1 MKESLKITMLGVLS
15 IGIQSS
21 LFAKEGAVRESDLSS
36 FHAGQSAGT
45 TTVDAEAVKDKVL
58 QPYIAYDSSREDRV
72 PGVSKTQVIDN
83 TQATSAVISDDDE
96 KYQAE
101 MDQAVIKN
109 NGDLSAAESVTTT
122 QSNVDPLSAYSFSN
136 PELEARFNVPME
148 SITWLGTVNKVHSK
162 NELKPFYLQ
171 AGGDLLWV
179 DGEKVSPLALQLV
192 EEINKAGDHGLNP
205 DLYHATTFA
214 NLGSLDKIYD
224 PIELDLLLSDA
235 FITYKKHLSNGI
247 LNPQKLFST
256 WNLSPEDVAYASLFL
271 AAKQNG
277 NITQVFAINDKDYL
291 RLAAEY
297 KSLKAQATG
306 EVQEKLADQTLKFGN
321 RGANVQVLKRKL
333 GVDDSSNVFDEELN
347 NAVKLYQADNNL
359 KPDGVVGRQTRYLLN
374 QSIVDKIENL
384 EINME
389 RYRWNVVPDGNYV
402 WVNIPGFVMEVRNH
416 DEVLFSTKTVVG
428 RKKRPTPV
436 FSDMLEYVVLSPY
449 WNVPPTIFKED
460 KLPRLKNDPYALGGS
475 MQVVNRKTGK
485 VVDPGTVD
493 WSAGGGGYGL
503 RQLPGANN
511 SLGKMK
517 FLFPNK
523 HAIYLHDT
531 PDKHLFKRSNR
542 AYSSGCV
549 RLEKAKDFAN
559 FLLIDM
565 GWSPEQVDK
574 QSSRRSEKWVTL
586 DTTLNYPVYLNY
598 LTAWVDEDK
607 NIRYSPD
614 IYDYDEKMKTLY
626 KQTILENL

>member
-1 MKESLKITMLGVLS
+1 
-15 IGIQSS
+15 
-21 LFAKEGAVRESDLSS
+21 
-36 FHAGQSAGT
+36 
-45 TTVDAEAVKDKVL
+45 
-58 QPYIAYDSSREDRV
+58 
-72 PGVSKTQVIDN
+72 
-83 TQATSAVISDDDE
+83 
-96 KYQAE
+96 
-101 MDQAVIKN
+101 
-109 NGDLSAAESVTTT
+109 
-122 QSNVDPLSAYSFSN
+122 
-136 PELEARFNVPME
+136 
-148 SITWLGTVNKVHSK
+148 
-162 NELKPFYLQ
+162 
-171 AGGDLLWV
+171 
-179 DGEKVSPLALQLV
+179 
-192 EEINKAGDHGLNP
+192 
-205 DLYHATTFA
+205 
-214 NLGSLDKIYD
+214 
-224 PIELDLLLSDA
+224 
-235 FITYKKHLSNGI
+235 
-247 LNPQKLFST
+247 
-256 WNLSPEDVAYASLFL
+256 
-271 AAKQNG
+271 
-277 NITQVFAINDKDYL
+277 
-291 RLAAEY
+291 
-297 KSLKAQATG
+297 
-306 EVQEKLADQTLKFGN
+306 
-321 RGANVQVLKRKL
+321 
-333 GVDDSSNVFDEELN
+333 
-347 NAVKLYQADNNL
+347 
-359 KPDGVVGRQTRYLLN
+359 
-374 QSIVDKIENL
+374 
-384 EINME
+384 
-389 RYRWNVVPDGNYV
+389 
-402 WVNIPGFVMEVRNH
+402 
-416 DEVLFSTKTVVG
+416 
-428 RKKRPTPV
+428 
-436 FSDMLEYVVLSPY
+436 MLEYVVLSPY